1 MSRTTHFIA
10 ILVCT
15 WSVGCWSDNAP
26 TAPARTLTRI
36 ALVGVGR
43 DHPTWPV
50 LQAVARQIEGN
61 RGRIVIR
68 VEAPPSTSPA
78 EQQKLL
84 ERLVGTVDIICLEP
98 ADPLLSAQTINE
110 VARSGVPVITFGRD
124 AIGSQRSVYCGP
136 MESDLGETLA
146 EACGL
151 LPRTRSTSVLLLHG
165 GAENATL
172 QQRYEAM
179 RLKMVKSNG
188 MSLLREVACGESRIT
203 ALAVVREESRKYP
216 RSAGWALLDDWPF
229 RGLGVNERLVPEGY
243 GVVMCQN
250 DPRYLQYVEDGRIT
264 ALVTFDY
271 REAVQG
277 AVFAGLRMLDSRG
290 TISSSLVSVDPQIV
304 TIANSALW
312 RERWNAWQT
321 GQVPPTT
328 ARATP

>member
-1 MSRTTHFIA
+1 MSRVLHLIA
-10 ILVCT
+10 LAHCLLAF
-15 WSVGCWSDNAP
+15 GCWSDNAP
-26 TAPARTLTRI
+26 KAPARTLTRI

-50 LQAVARQIEGN
+50 LLAVARQIEGTS
-61 RGRIVIR
+61 GRIVIR
-68 VEAPPSTSPA
+68 VEAPPSVSPA

-84 ERLVGTVDIICLEP
+84 ESLVGTVDIICLEP
-98 ADPLLSAQTINE
+98 ADPLSLSQTIND
-110 VARSGVPVITFGRD
+110 VARNGAPVITFGRD

-136 MESDLGETLA
+136 MEADLGETLA

-151 LPRTRSTSVLLLHG
+151 LPRSRSNSVLLLHG
-165 GAENATL
+165 GAENAAL

-203 ALAVVREESRKYP
+203 ALAVVKEESRKYP

-229 RGLGVNERLVPEGY
+229 RSLGANDRLVPEGY

-271 REAVQG
+271 RDAVQG
-277 AVFAGLRMLDSRG
+277 ALFAGLRLLDSRG
-290 TISSSLVSVDPQIV
+290 TSFSPLVSLSPQIV
-304 TIANSALW
+304 TVANSALW
-312 RERWNAWQT
+312 RERWIAWQT